1 MDMGKKLTKQ
11 RVRERIENLKKEIN
25 RHRYLYHV
33 LDQQEI
39 SDAALDSLKKELEQ
53 LEYQFPEFVTSDSP
67 TQRIGGK
74 ARAEFTKVRH
84 AVPMLSFNDVF
95 SEGDFFSWVERISK
109 LVPEVLREGF
119 FLELK
124 IDGLAVS
131 LEYNNGLFSVGS
143 TRGDGVVGE
152 DVTHNLKTIEAI
164 PLGLRT
170 SKEVAVDLAKEGF
183 HQLAKQLR
191 KGFPRHLEVRG
202 EVFLGK
208 KEFAAINREQKKHSQ
223 SLYANPRNIAA
234 GSIRQLDP
242 KVAAS
247 RNLDSFAYDLVTD
260 LGQKTHEETHALLR
274 ALGFKTNTHN
284 RFAKNPHDVVSFRN
298 SWEKNR
304 DGLPYEIDGIVVLI
318 NDNSAFRRLGV
329 VGKAPRGAIAYKFE
343 LREAETVVEKINIF
357 VGRTGVLT
365 PVAKLRPVSIG
376 GVTVTHATL
385 HNFDQLKKL
394 DIREGDTVIVGR
406 AGDVI
411 PQVVRVLPR
420 LRLGG
425 AKAAPPPRRCPQ
437 CGTATVREGGFVR
450 CPNKECPALQR
461 EKLYFAASRAAFDIA
476 GLGPET
482 IDKLVDFGFVKD
494 IADFFTLTEQNIREL
509 EGFASISAQKLIA
522 AIREKKKIPMARLV
536 GALGLLDVGEET
548 ARVLAERFG
557 TLRKLVQTNKEDL
570 REIPDIGPT
579 VAHSIV
585 SWFKDSHNRELL
597 KKLKRVG
604 VEAQAPKV
612 SRKANKTFSGKTIV
626 FTGELRSLTRDEA
639 KNLAREHGA
648 KVLESPTAATSFVV
662 AGENP
667 GSKYDRAKNLGVE
680 IIKEGEFLRRLKRR

>member
-411 PQVVRVLPR
+411 PQVVRVLPS
-420 LRLGG
+420 LRPKAAR
-425 AKAAPPPRRCPQ
+425 AKATPRRCPE
-437 CGTATVREGGFVR
+437 CGSPTVRDGVFIR
-450 CPNKECPALQR
+450 CQNKKCPALRR
-461 EKLYFAASRAAFDIA
+461 EHFYYFVSKGAFDIE

-482 IDKLVDFGFVKD
+482 VDKLIDGGFIKD
-494 IADFFTLTEQNIREL
+494 AADFFTLSKDGFLQV
-509 EGFASISAQKLIA
+509 EGFAEISANKLA
-522 AIREKKKIPMARLV
+522 AALQAKKKVPFERLIK
-536 GALGLLDVGEET
+536 ALGILHVGDET
-548 ARVLAERFG
+548 ARILAQRFKTIENLSAAG
-557 TLRKLVQTNKEDL
+557 EKDL
-570 REIPDIGPT
+570 QQIPDIGPT
-579 VAHSIV
+579 VARSIAL
-585 SWFKDSHNRELL
+585 WFESAQNRTLL
-597 KKLKRVG
+597 RKLQRVG
-604 VEAQAPKV
+604 VRAIAPKIQDKKQ
-612 SRKANKTFSGKTIV
+612 SLSGTTVI
-626 FTGELRSLTRDEA
+626 FTGELKTMTRDEA
-639 KNLAREHGA
+639 QQSAREHGA
-648 KVLESPTAATSFVV
+648 TVTTVVSPKTSFVV
-662 AGENP
+662 AGKDP
-667 GSKYDRAKNLGVE
+667 GEKHEKATKLGIE
-680 IIKEGEFLRRLKRR
+680 IIDEGEFLRRVKGR